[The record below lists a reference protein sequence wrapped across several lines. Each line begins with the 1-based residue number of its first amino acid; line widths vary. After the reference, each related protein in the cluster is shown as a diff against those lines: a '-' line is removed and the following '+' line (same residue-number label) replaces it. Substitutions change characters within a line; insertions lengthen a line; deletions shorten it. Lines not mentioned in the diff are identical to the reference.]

1 MDKDVNDTIDDCR
14 SCQAVGPKRV
24 PTPLIPSPLPDHQW
38 QQVSLDLFGPLP
50 SGEKLLVIID
60 LYSAALIDRV
70 EKIFCMFGYP
80 KVVRVDNGPPFNS
93 RTFRQYLEFND
104 ITKKSITPYYPQANG
119 TVERFM
125 RVIKKTVRTAFY
137 ENKNWRKELNTM
149 LLNYRTASH
158 CVTGKSPA
166 YLLFSREINNKLPSI
181 TKEIHTSDKAVR
193 DRIKQRYI

>member
-1 MDKDVNDTIDDCR
+1 MQKLSICW
-14 SCQAVGPKRV
+14 SKKV

-60 LYSAALIDRV
+60 LYSRYPIIELMRSTNAAALIDRV

-93 RTFRQYLEFND
+93 RTFRQYLESND
-104 ITKKSITPYYPQANG
+104 IKKKSITPYYPQANG

-137 ENKNWRKELNTM
+137 ENK
-149 LLNYRTASH
+149 S
-158 CVTGKSPA
+158 
-166 YLLFSREINNKLPSI
+166 EI
-181 TKEIHTSDKAVR
+181 V
-193 DRIKQRYI
+193 KQRYI